1 MRSLGENP
9 TETELT
15 QLIGEMDVDGNG
27 TIEFNEFLHMMA
39 KNYVLKDMESD
50 IKEAFKSVQNEYVNS
65 F

>member
-50 IKEAFKSVQNEYVNS
+50 IKEAFK
-65 F
+65 